1 MFVRGRPSRAEFARR
16 SLVAL
21 ALGASALFAL
31 LTQLGDNGIVALWR
45 LRSDAA
51 NLDREVAVLRR
62 HNDRM
67 QAVLESLAEDP
78 ETLERIA
85 REYGFRREGEE
96 VLAVRPL
103 RPDPAVPTRRDP

>member
-1 MFVRGRPSRAEFARR
+1 MFVRGGPSRADFARR

-21 ALGASALFAL
+21 VLGAAALFAL

-45 LRSDAA
+45 LRGEART
-51 NLDREVAVLRR
+51 LEREVAALSR

-67 QAVLESLAEDP
+67 QAILESLAKDP

-85 REYGFRREGEE
+85 RQYGFRREGEE
-96 VLAVRPL
+96 VLTVRPL
-103 RPDPAVPTRRDP
+103 RPDPAAPTRRVP

>member
-21 ALGASALFAL
+21 ALGAAALFAL
-31 LTQLGDNGIVALWR
+31 LTQLGDNGIFSLWR
-45 LRSDAA
+45 LRAEAA
-51 NLDREVAVLRR
+51 ELDQEVVRLRE
-62 HNDRM
+62 HNAHMKD
-67 QAVLESLAEDP
+67 VLESLASDP

-96 VLAVRPL
+96 VLTVRPQ
-103 RPDPAVPTRRDP
+103 RADPAAPARRVP